1 MKVTLGTAKARI
13 AKHLNLCPTDSRT
26 VEYINEAQR
35 RLLESGKWKGTYG
48 KFTIC
53 ATNGCITWP
62 RQIETIETVAVNE
75 TVGTVRNQWFEFLE
89 SGYGLLD
96 NKDNVGVQIL
106 DRGESPVHTDL
117 TGNGSFSTTG
127 NNLMIFSP
135 VAADAGKKITIKG
148 YDYNGNWI
156 RLTTSSADASA
167 TSHDGDII
175 TLSHGYALSSKI
187 FKTITSIQKDITD
200 QPVTVYERTN
210 NSGDPLVLREIA
222 RLEADETISSYRRSL
237 IPSLAGGKKCDG
249 DTDGKTS
256 VTVIAKL
263 RFIDAVDDSD
273 ILLVSDLY
281 AIKNMAIAIKLEENR
296 DFGAA
301 GEYRGLAFDS
311 LQNQLANHTGDGVV
325 PVIQLTNLNTHGG
338 GGIESLI

>member
-62 RQIETIETVAVNE
+62 RQIETIETVAVNDA
-75 TVGTVRNQWFEFLE
+75 VGTVRNQWFEFLE

-96 NKDNVGVQIL
+96 NKDNVGVQLL

-117 TGNGSFSTTG
+117 TGAGTHATTG
-127 NNLMIFSP
+127 FNLRVYCP
-135 VAADAGKKITIKG
+135 TATDEGKKINIQG
-148 YDYNGNWI
+148 YDSNGNWV
-156 RLTTSSADASA
+156 RKPVSGGRYDAVYEDGETLTMALGWVTSSVVWKS
-167 TSHDGDII
+167 
-175 TLSHGYALSSKI
+175 
-187 FKTITSIQKDITD
+187 ITSVQKD
-200 QPVTVYERTN
+200 VTENSISIYETTNNAGSPDVFREIGVYEPT
-210 NSGDPLVLREIA
+210 
-222 RLEADETISSYRRSL
+222 ETIPSYRRSL

-263 RFIDAVDDSD
+263 RFIDAVNDSD

>member
-75 TVGTVRNQWFEFLE
+75 AVGTVRNQWFEFLE

-96 NKDNVGVQIL
+96 NKDNVGVQLL

-117 TGNGSFSTTG
+117 TGAGALLTTG
-127 NNLMIFSP
+127 VNVRVYCPTASD
-135 VAADAGKKITIKG
+135 VGKTITIQG
-148 YDYNGNWI
+148 YDSNGNWI
-156 RLTTSSADASA
+156 RTVKSGSGSTAVYQDGETLTLALGYVTSSKVWKS
-167 TSHDGDII
+167 
-175 TLSHGYALSSKI
+175 
-187 FKTITSIQKDITD
+187 ITSVQKDVTEG
-200 QPVTVYERTN
+200 PVSIYETTNDSGSTV
-210 NSGDPLVLREIA
+210 VLREVGVY
-222 RLEADETISSYRRSL
+222 EPTETIPSYRRSL

-263 RFIDAVDDSD
+263 RFIDAVNDSD

>member
-62 RQIETIETVAVNE
+62 RQIETIETVAVNKQP
-75 TVGTVRNQWFEFLE
+75 GTVRNSWFEFQE
-89 SGYGLLD
+89 SGYGLMT
-96 NKDNVGVQIL
+96 NKDDIGVQIL

-127 NNLMIFSP
+127 NNLMLYSG
-135 VAADAGKKITIKG
+135 VEADAGKKVTIKG
-148 YDYNGNWI
+148 YDYNGNWV
-156 RLTTSSADASA
+156 RVSTSSTATSV
-167 TSHDGDII
+167 TSHDGDIVN
-175 TLSHGYALSSKI
+175 LVKGFASSDKI
-187 FKTITSIQKDITD
+187 FKTITSIQKDITE
-200 QPVTVYERTN
+200 QPVIVYEKTSN
-210 NSGDPLVLREIA
+210 DGDPLVIREVA
-222 RLEADETISSYRRSL
+222 KLEADETISSYRRSL
-237 IPSLAGGKKCDG
+237 IPSLAGAKKCDG

-263 RFIDAVDDSD
+263 RFIDAVNDSD

-281 AIKNMAIAIKLEENR
+281 AIKNMSIAIKLEENR

-301 GEYRGLAFDS
+301 QQYRGLAFES
-311 LQNQLANHTGDGVV
+311 LQNQLANYQGSGVV
-325 PVIQLTNLNTHGG
+325 PTLKLTNLETHGG
-338 GGIESLI
+338 GGIESVI